1 MAAGIDPRPGE
12 FGQGEPLAAQGPSAE
27 GRAPRRPVPARSTFS
42 PRRAPEPLMFSDTQF
57 FRRTVF
63 VSGMTIATALVL
75 ALIWN
80 ASEVFLVLFASILLA
95 VLVRAPINGIV
106 RHLRLTPNMALG
118 LSVLA
123 LVSVLGTLVYIFAV
137 PMAEQV
143 GQLMSQ
149 LPRAMA
155 RLRQSLRE
163 YQWARPLL
171 LEMSHAQLDL
181 RTLVQARGLISSTA
195 SALIGL
201 LIVFFIGVYL
211 AAQPRLYQRGFMNLL
226 PKHMRPRTA
235 EVLDEIGSVLR
246 WWLLGR
252 LIVMLL
258 VGFAAGI
265 GLWWLDIPLAA
276 TLGVLSGMLEFI
288 PYLGPILSAISPLLI
303 AFNVGP
309 TQAFYVLMLYVA
321 IQTAEGYLISP
332 LIEQRTVSLPPAL
345 VIFATVLLAA
355 LAGPL
360 GAVLASPLTAAGI
373 VAVRLLYVEDV
384 VEQVEKLNAGGE
396 AGRAGRPG

>member
-1 MAAGIDPRPGE
+1 
-12 FGQGEPLAAQGPSAE
+12 
-27 GRAPRRPVPARSTFS
+27 
-42 PRRAPEPLMFSDTQF
+42 MFSDTQF

-75 ALIWN
+75 ALIWR
-80 ASEVFLVLFASILLA
+80 ASEVFLVLFAAILVA
-95 VLVRAPINGIV
+95 VLVRSPINWIV
-106 RHLRLTPNMALG
+106 RHTRLSPTMALA
-118 LSVLA
+118 LSVLTLGA
-123 LVSVLGTLVYIFAV
+123 VLGTLVYIFAV
-137 PMAEQV
+137 PMAEQL

-155 RLRQSLRE
+155 RLRESLRE

-171 LEMSHAQLDL
+171 LEMSHAKLDM
-181 RTLVQARGLISSTA
+181 RTLGQARGLISSTA

-201 LIVFFIGVYL
+201 LIVIFIGVYL
-211 AAQPRLYQRGFMNLL
+211 AAQPRLYQRGFMHLM
-226 PKHMRPRTA
+226 PKHMRPRAA

-258 VGFAAGI
+258 VGFAAGL
-265 GLWWLDIPLAA
+265 GLWWLNIPLAA
-276 TLGVLSGMLEFI
+276 TLGVLSGLLEFI
-288 PYLGPILSAISPLLI
+288 PYLGPILSAVSPLLI

-309 TQAFYVLMLYVA
+309 DDAFYVLMLYIA

-384 VEQVEKLNAGGE
+384 VEQVEKLNA
-396 AGRAGRPG
+396 